1 MLLFLYFVAILY
13 VWGVYSEWQQKTN
26 KIKQYTV
33 FIPIS
38 GTTHV
43 YFQNQLNTHINNVF
57 VI

>member
-1 MLLFLYFVAILY
+1 MYEEFTVND
-13 VWGVYSEWQQKTN
+13 SRKQ
-26 KIKQYTV
+26 IKQYTV

-38 GTTHV
+38 GITRV